1 MKTPHQAFT
10 RSFILLSCVY
20 FLWGFLTSLNSLLV
34 PYLQQHFNL
43 SYTQAMLIQ
52 LAFYLA
58 PFIAC
63 LPTAYFI
70 RRWGYKHTLFRGLLV
85 IFSGC
90 LIFVPATE
98 AFSYAAVLVAIFI
111 TALGVASLQVVANP
125 CVVMLGAP
133 KMAASRLTLSSA
145 INSAGTT
152 LAPYIATITL
162 FSVIHNS
169 AEASI
174 RQLQIPYLACAAITI
189 VLAILIS
196 RVNLP
201 EKGPAVEEK
210 SDKAAGSLWTY
221 RHFILGVATIFCY
234 VGVEV
239 SIGTFIVGYIS
250 DPSVSSVGLES
261 AGKLVALYWAG
272 SMIFRLLGSQLFRW
286 FNPRH
291 LLVINAIFAI
301 GFLTIAIMLPGYVGA
316 AALIAIGICNS
327 IMYPV
332 IFSLALKHLGPLIAK
347 ASAILVMAG
356 IGGAAWPMLQAIVA
370 DQIGLQLSFIAPMF
384 GYLVI
389 TYFGIFGHKPK
400 QWTLANIT
408 AIRKVYL
415 PLKHQFSM
423 FIQRL
428 YPKL

>member
-1 MKTPHQAFT
+1 MKTPQHAFK

-20 FLWGFLTSLNSLLV
+20 FLWGFLTSFNSLLV
-34 PYLQQHFNL
+34 PYLQQHFQL

-63 LPTAYFI
+63 LPTAFLI
-70 RRWGYKHTLFRGLLV
+70 RRWGYKRTLIRGLLV

-125 CVVMLGAP
+125 CVVLLGDP

-152 LAPYIATITL
+152 LAPYIASIAL
-162 FSVIHNS
+162 FSVVLSS

-174 RQLQIPYLACAAITI
+174 QQLQLPYLACAAVTI
-189 VLAILIS
+189 VIAILIS
-196 RVNLP
+196 RENIP
-201 EKGPAVEEK
+201 ENTQATETQSEEVT
-210 SDKAAGSLWTY
+210 GSLWAN
-221 RHFILGVATIFCY
+221 RHFVLGVATIFCY

-250 DPSVSSVGLES
+250 DPAVSNAGLES
-261 AGKLVALYWAG
+261 AGKLVAFYWAG
-272 SMIFRLLGSQLFRW
+272 SMVFRLLGSQLFRW

-291 LLVINAIFAI
+291 LLIMNAIIAI
-301 GFLTIAIMLPGYVGA
+301 GLLTTAIMLPGFIGA
-316 AALIAIGICNS
+316 AALIAIGVCNS

-332 IFSLALKHLGPLIAK
+332 IFSLALKNLGAHIAK

-370 DQIGLQLSFIAPMF
+370 DHSGLHLSFIVPMF
-384 GYLVI
+384 GYLII
-389 TYFGIFGHKPK
+389 TYFGIFGYKPC
-400 QWTLANIT
+400 QWSMANFTL
-408 AIRKVYL
+408 IRKIYM
-415 PLKHQFSM
+415 PLKCQVSAL
-423 FIQRL
+423 IQRQ
-428 YPKL
+428 